1 MRSLTTISWLC
12 RRAFSAAP
20 IMVSWTTVVSLA
32 LAAVPAL
39 QVLVIAALIDAL
51 GRADQI
57 RDIAGLLLA
66 MVLIVGLTPPL
77 TTICGDFQQRAAQR
91 LQASLNASLVREA
104 ARIAPAELVNSAI
117 ASRVER
123 HSRAIGEGISWS
135 FSQYSTAVMALL
147 SSIGVIA
154 TVFTFSAIAGAL
166 TLLALIP
173 PLVYSRYLSRV
184 WETQWDLVSPHYD
197 RERYLRELIIRQRS
211 ATELASLGTSER
223 VAEMVASRWRTID
236 IIMARA
242 LRPQTVGSSL
252 SGLVTTL
259 LLGGAIIAVVLGAE
273 LESPAVAGIYGVMAA
288 MAASAGAGLNAG
300 LAIEQ
305 LPLTSGLRDFL
316 SAGRSTR
323 VHPSPSDVLSLRTTG
338 LTHRYDGRHH
348 DAISDV
354 DIEVSRG
361 EVIALVGINGA
372 GKTTTVNAILGLV
385 DAHAGTVAID
395 GRTRA
400 ELGESAWLAHFGLL
414 TQEFGRFELTV
425 RDAVQLGS
433 PRSDVSDDDVW
444 TALRSAHA
452 AGMVEAMPDGLDQ
465 QLGEQWG
472 GVGISGGQWQ
482 RLALARIYL
491 RDCPIWVLDE
501 PTSAIDA
508 EAEQEIFHEL
518 QRTKQGRITVV
529 VSHRAWTLKEMDRIY
544 VFDDGRVVE
553 QGDYGQLLARQGR
566 FAAIFAEQS

>member
-1 MRSLTTISWLC
+1 MRTLRTVAWLSH
-12 RRAFSAAP
+12 RAFSAAP
-20 IMVSWTTVVSLA
+20 VMISWTTAVSLA

-39 QVLVIAALIDAL
+39 QVLVIAALIEAL
-51 GRADQI
+51 SSTDQL
-57 RDIAGLLLA
+57 RDVAGLLLV
-66 MVLIVGLTPPL
+66 MVLIVGFAPSL
-77 TTICGDFQQRAAQR
+77 TTICGDFQHRAAQR
-91 LQASLNASLVREA
+91 LQADLNASLVREA
-104 ARIAPAELVNSAI
+104 ARIAPAELVNSSI
-117 ASRVER
+117 ASQVER
-123 HSRAIGEGISWS
+123 HSRAIGEGIAWS
-135 FSQYSTAVMALL
+135 FSQYTKAVMAML
-147 SSIGVIA
+147 SSIVVIA
-154 TVFTFSAIAGAL
+154 TVFTFSWIAGVL
-166 TLLALIP
+166 TLFALIP
-173 PLVYSRYLSRV
+173 PLIYSRYLSRV
-184 WETQWDLVSPHYD
+184 WESQWEIVSPHYD

-211 ATELASLGTSER
+211 ATELSSLGTSER
-223 VAEMVASRWRTID
+223 VAEMVASRWRAID
-236 IIMARA
+236 AVMAKA

-252 SGLVTTL
+252 SGIVATI
-259 LLGGAIIAVVLGAE
+259 LLGGAIVAVVIGAQF
-273 LESPAVAGIYGVMAA
+273 ESPAVAGIYGVMAA
-288 MAASAGAGLNAG
+288 MTASAGAGLNAG

-316 SAGRSTR
+316 SADRATR
-323 VHPSPSDVLSLRTTG
+323 VHPTPGDVRSLRTAG
-338 LTHRYDGRHH
+338 LTHRYSGRDD
-348 DAISDV
+348 DAITGIDLEASQ
-354 DIEVSRG
+354 G
-361 EVIALVGINGA
+361 EVIALVGVNGA

-385 DAHAGTVAID
+385 ETGTGAVTID

-433 PRSDVSDDDVW
+433 PRDDVSDDQVW
-444 TALRSAHA
+444 NALRSAHA
-452 AGMVEAMPDGLDQ
+452 ASMVESMPEGLDQ

-491 RDCPIWVLDE
+491 RDSPIWVLDE

-544 VFDDGRVVE
+544 VFDGGKVVE
-553 QGDYGQLLARQGR
+553 QGSYDQLLALEGR

>member
-1 MRSLTTISWLC
+1 MQPLTTVAWLS

-20 IMVSWTTVVSLA
+20 VMILWTTIASLA

-39 QVLVIAALIDAL
+39 QVLVIAALIEAL
-51 GRADQI
+51 GSTDRL
-57 RDIAGLLLA
+57 RDIAGLLVV
-66 MVLIVGLTPPL
+66 MVLIVGLAPSL
-77 TTICGDFQQRAAQR
+77 TTICGDFQHRAAQR
-91 LQASLNASLVREA
+91 LQADLNASLVREA
-104 ARIAPAELVNSAI
+104 ARIAPVELVNSSI

-123 HSRAIGEGISWS
+123 HSRAIGEGIAWS
-135 FSQYSTAVMALL
+135 FSQYTKAGTALL

-154 TVFTFSAIAGAL
+154 TVFTFSWIAGVL

-173 PLVYSRYLSRV
+173 PLMYSRYLSRV
-184 WETQWDLVSPHYD
+184 WEKQWDRVSPHYD
-197 RERYLRELIIRQRS
+197 RERYLRELITRQRS

-236 IIMARA
+236 AIMARA

-252 SGLVTTL
+252 SGVVATI
-259 LLGGAIIAVVLGAE
+259 LLGGAILAVVIGAE

-288 MAASAGAGLNAG
+288 MTASAGAGLNAG

-316 SAGRSTR
+316 SAGRTTR
-323 VHPSPSDVLSLRTTG
+323 AHPMPTDARSLRTTG
-338 LTHRYDGRHH
+338 LTHRYDGRDH
-348 DAISDV
+348 DAITGV

-361 EVIALVGINGA
+361 EVIALVGVNGA

-385 DAHAGTVAID
+385 DTRTGRVAID
-395 GRTRA
+395 GKTRLD
-400 ELGESAWLAHFGLL
+400 LGESAWLAHFGLL

-425 RDAVQLGS
+425 RDAVRLGS
-433 PRSDVSDDDVW
+433 PRDDVSDDEVW
-444 TALRSAHA
+444 SALRSAHA
-452 AGMVEAMPDGLDQ
+452 ADMVEAMPKGLDQ

-491 RDCPIWVLDE
+491 RDSPIWVLDE

-508 EAEQEIFHEL
+508 EAEQEVFHEL
-518 QRTKQGRITVV
+518 QRTKQDRITIV
-529 VSHRAWTLKEMDRIY
+529 VSHRAWTLKDMDRIY
-544 VFDDGRVVE
+544 VFDHGKVVE
-553 QGDYGQLLARQGR
+553 QGRYEELLELEGR
-566 FAAIFAEQS
+566 FAAIFAEQR